1 MKTIAIII
9 LAASLTSCG
18 LPFNVRIGYL
28 DKDNG
33 IDLDAGYSSK
43 HGITTGIDYTASK

>member
-18 LPFNVRIGYL
+18 LPIRIVTSYEDPNTGL
-28 DKDNG
+28 TVSG
-33 IDLDAGYSSK
+33 GYSSK
-43 HGITTGIDYTASK
+43 AGLEVEVSK